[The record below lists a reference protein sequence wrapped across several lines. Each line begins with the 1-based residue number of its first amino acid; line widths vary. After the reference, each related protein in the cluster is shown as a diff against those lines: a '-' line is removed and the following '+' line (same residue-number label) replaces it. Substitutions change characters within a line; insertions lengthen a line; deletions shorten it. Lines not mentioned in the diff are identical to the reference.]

1 MAKVKIQGHASG
13 TGVLTVTAPNTSTD
27 RTITLP
33 DSTGTLATTADTGV
47 AGITSSADATAMTIT
62 SDEKIGIGTASPA
75 YALHIDGT
83 SLGGRF
89 MLENTANGNTG
100 IFMKV
105 SNSGTQVG
113 NSTIRQENNGDI
125 SIYQGTTSE
134 ALRATLKQGGGICFN
149 SDTAT
154 ANALDDYEE
163 GTWTP
168 AWSSGANGRSI
179 SGTGGYTKVG
189 NLVTVY
195 GFFEIGGSNNTG
207 SGDVSFS
214 GLPFTSTS
222 VSAQRSAISIYVN
235 KCASAVDGYISG
247 LVYQNSQNFYVREGG
262 IVSDGADL
270 GNHFDQDTDFYL
282 SASYRV

>member
-149 SDTAT
+149 SDTAA

-163 GTWTP
+163 GTWTVGFQG
-168 AWSSGANGRSI
+168 ATVTNNYGTGIYTKIGNVVYVTYYTGNLTISSSSGAAKI
-179 SGTGGYTKVG
+179 T
-189 NLVTVY
+189 
-195 GFFEIGGSNNTG
+195 
-207 SGDVSFS
+207 
-214 GLPFTSTS
+214 GLPFTVRGGTQYSQFIYTHGT
-222 VSAQRSAISIYVN
+222 AI
-235 KCASAVDGYISG
+235 
-247 LVYQNSQNFYVREGG
+247 QNSAGGHFEAGGTKMQFVDYNATSNSSWVNGSGKYAMVSGFYY
-262 IVSDGADL
+262 I
-270 GNHFDQDTDFYL
+270 
-282 SASYRV
+282 